1 MSGLAIG
8 AAQTTPRR
16 DDVDANLAEHLRLAR
31 TAGEAGAGL
40 LVFPELS
47 LTGYELALASQLA
60 FSESDARLDPLRALA
75 DSLQMTLVVGA
86 PVRVAEQLHIAAFI
100 IGRAGALAL
109 YTKQHLGAFPAEV
122 NPGGPVPPPEP
133 SIFQAGSL
141 DPLVAVH
148 GARAAVAICAD
159 TGHASH
165 AQAAAD
171 RGAQL
176 YLASMFFTPG
186 EVEQEHARLQ
196 SYAARHRL
204 LVVAS
209 NYGGPT
215 GSLPSGGHSAIW
227 SSEGALITR
236 IAATRSGIALAQP
249 TGSGWHGTVID

>member
-1 MSGLAIG
+1 MSGRAIG

-16 DDVDANLAEHLRLAR
+16 DDLEANLAEHVRLAR
-31 TAGEAGAGL
+31 AASDAVAGL

-47 LTGYELALASQLA
+47 LTGYELDLASQVA
-60 FSESDARLDPLRALA
+60 FSENDARLDSLRALA
-75 DSLQMTLVVGA
+75 DSLHMTLIVGA
-86 PVRVAEQLHIAAFI
+86 PVRFAQQLHIGAFI
-100 IGRAGALAL
+100 IGGAGALAL
-109 YTKQHLGAFPAEV
+109 YTKQHLGAFSAGV

-133 SIFQAGSL
+133 SIFQVGSL
-141 DPLVAVH
+141 DPLVAVN
-148 GARAAVAICAD
+148 GQLAAVAVCAD
-159 TGHASH
+159 TVKASH

-227 SSEGALITR
+227 SSDGALITR
-236 IAATRSGIALAQP
+236 IASTRSGVALAHP
-249 TGSGWHGTVID
+249 TGSGWHGAVVD